1 MSLLTT
7 SPPNTVEIGGVAV
20 PINTSFRV
28 GIQFELQTLE
38 DQLTPESILTMF
50 FGKSWPQPYEEA
62 IRKVIWFYRLGKPE
76 KEEPAAKTE
85 VARSK
90 RSYDF
95 EIDADALYTSFRS
108 AYGIDL
114 LKEDLHWWAFRE
126 LMLGLPDETAFKQR
140 VYYRTGSTA
149 GMSGKQKKQFE
160 ALRTK
165 YAIPERG
172 KIDKKLSLAER
183 DEVMKQY
190 VAQRFKETY
199 GKAETRP

>member
-7 SPPNTVEIGGVAV
+7 SPPNMVEIGGVNV

-50 FGKSWPQPYEEA
+50 FGKNWPQPYDEA
-62 IRKVIWFYRLGKPE
+62 IQKAIWFYRLGKPE
-76 KEEPAAKTE
+76 KEEPAVKTE
-85 VARSK
+85 VSRSK

-95 EIDADALYTSFRS
+95 ETDADALYTSFRS

-160 ALRTK
+160 ALRAK

-183 DEVMKQY
+183 DEAIKRY
-190 VAQRFKETY
+190 VAQRFEETY
-199 GKAETRP
+199 GKAET